1 MLFLIVDRF
10 ELEGESFRR
19 LMLLTIGGFA
29 VHYFL
34 PLGQRLR
41 FFVLLSLAGIVVVLG
56 PRPAAWLVTIGLG
69 LIGVCHLPIA
79 MKARVAILCVV
90 GAALGVLRYG
100 IGDVPWSSAIW
111 PVLGSMFVLRMIVYL
126 YDRSH
131 ETAPP
136 RLSQTLG
143 YFFLLPNVCFPLFP
157 VVDFKKFCRHYYD
170 EERHTIYQVGVEWI
184 WRGLLQLLLYRLV
197 YYHLT
202 IDPVAVANLGRL
214 LVYML
219 STYLLYV
226 RMSGPLPL
234 DRRDAAPLR
243 LQPPRDASSLSS
255 WRRASRT
262 SGGGSTST
270 GRTS

>member
-1 MLFLIVDRF
+1 
-10 ELEGESFRR
+10 
-19 LMLLTIGGFA
+19 MLLTIGGFA

-56 PRPAAWLVTIGLG
+56 PRAAAWLVTIGLG

-79 MKARVAILCVV
+79 MKARIAILCVV
-90 GAALGVLRYG
+90 GAGLGVLRYG

-111 PVLGSMFVLRMIVYL
+111 PVLGSMFALRMIVYL

-170 EERHTIYQVGVEWI
+170 EERHSIYQVGVEWI
-184 WRGLLQLLLYRLV
+184 WRGLLQLLVYRVV

-202 IDPVAVANLGRL
+202 LDPVAVANLGQL

-219 STYLLYV
+219 STYPPV
-226 RMSGPLPL
+226 RARVRPVPSRSSACCTCSASTS
-234 DRRDAAPLR
+234 RRRIIAIC
-243 LQPPRDASSLSS
+243 
-255 WRRASRT
+255 WRRASPT